1 MDFNKMLREAQKMQ
15 KKLKEEQEALEAKEF
30 QIQAAGGAV
39 ELVITGGYEVK
50 SIKINKDI
58 IDPEDSSMLEDALM
72 IAFNEGVKKI
82 QVESEKISA
91 SLTSGMGIPG
101 LIMEPIKSVTDL
113 KRSFQKL
120 PGIGEKTAERLA
132 YASLRF
138 KKEELDEFINALY
151 NVKTN
156 VHPCPNCGMYIDT
169 PSCPIC
175 NDPSR
180 NDDTLLV
187 VSDAKNIISFEK
199 TDMVYI
205 LF

>member
-15 KKLKEEQEALEAKEF
+15 KKLKEEQEALEAKKF

-91 SLTSGMGIPG
+91 GLTSGMGIPG
-101 LIMEPIKSVTDL
+101 
-113 KRSFQKL
+113 F
-120 PGIGEKTAERLA
+120 
-132 YASLRF
+132 
-138 KKEELDEFINALY
+138 
-151 NVKTN
+151 
-156 VHPCPNCGMYIDT
+156 
-169 PSCPIC
+169 
-175 NDPSR
+175 
-180 NDDTLLV
+180 
-187 VSDAKNIISFEK
+187 
-199 TDMVYI
+199 
-205 LF
+205 

>member
-58 IDPEDSSMLEDALM
+58 IDPEDSSLLEDALM

-91 SLTSGMGIPG
+91 GLTSGMGIPG
-101 LIMEPIKSVTDL
+101 
-113 KRSFQKL
+113 F
-120 PGIGEKTAERLA
+120 
-132 YASLRF
+132 
-138 KKEELDEFINALY
+138 
-151 NVKTN
+151 
-156 VHPCPNCGMYIDT
+156 
-169 PSCPIC
+169 
-175 NDPSR
+175 
-180 NDDTLLV
+180 
-187 VSDAKNIISFEK
+187 
-199 TDMVYI
+199 
-205 LF
+205 

>member
-1 MDFNKMLREAQKMQ
+1 
-15 KKLKEEQEALEAKEF
+15 
-30 QIQAAGGAV
+30 
-39 ELVITGGYEVK
+39 
-50 SIKINKDI
+50 
-58 IDPEDSSMLEDALM
+58 
-72 IAFNEGVKKI
+72 
-82 QVESEKISA
+82 
-91 SLTSGMGIPG
+91 
-101 LIMEPIKSVTDL
+101 MEPIKSVTDL

-199 TDMVYI
+199 TDTYHGLYFVLGGCISPIKNISPEDIRIPQLLKNIKENNVKEII
-205 LF
+205 LALSSTIEGETTALFLAKLLAKRNIETSRIANGLPIGSNIDYADELTLLKSLEGRKKI